1 METQEKETVEEIHMG
16 SFGDYLEKKL
26 LDHFFGKAA
35 YTAPIIYL
43 ALSTADPGDDGSTI
57 AEPSSGGYA
66 RKSTAASDWNA
77 ATLGA
82 GATDNA
88 ADISF
93 AESSGAW
100 AAGANLTHFA
110 LFDDPTAGNFLG
122 WGVLTTPRAVAAAG
136 VILKFAAGDLDVS
149 LD

>member
-1 METQEKETVEEIHMG
+1 MG

-35 YTAPIIYL
+35 YTAPTVYL
-43 ALSTADPGDDGSTI
+43 ALSTADPGDDGATI
-57 AEPSSGGYA
+57 AEPSGGGYA
-66 RKSTAASDWNA
+66 RKLTAASVWNA

-88 ADISF
+88 TDISF

-100 AAGANLTHFA
+100 AAGASLTHFA
-110 LFDDPTAGNFLG
+110 LFDALTAGNFLG
-122 WGVLTTPRAVAAAG
+122 WGSLTTPRVVTAAG
-136 VILKFAAGDLDVS
+136 VILKFTAGDLDVT
-149 LD
+149 LG